1 MKRNKAAP
9 CGGGLIC
16 HSSGAS
22 TRRMERKKAAY
33 PGVAEALLQR
43 HRLAAELR
51 VDEIPLDVEYRGV
64 VVEQHRVLKVEE
76 HTAVVQIDSATT
88 PQQSSVT

>member
-9 CGGGLIC
+9 CGGGLILSQQRGQ
-16 HSSGAS
+16 HPQNGA
-22 TRRMERKKAAY
+22 EEAAY

-51 VDEIPLDVEYRGV
+51 VDEIPLDVEYRGAA
-64 VVEQHRVLKVEE
+64 K
-76 HTAVVQIDSATT
+76 SAWMSPIAEA
-88 PQQSSVT
+88 PQR

>member
-1 MKRNKAAP
+1 M
-9 CGGGLIC
+9 
-16 HSSGAS
+16 
-22 TRRMERKKAAY
+22 
-33 PGVAEALLQR
+33 AEALLQR

-76 HTAVVQIDSATT
+76 HTAVVQIDRAYHSTAVVRDHDLGMDKAGVYSKICT
-88 PQQSSVT
+88 PASNKDS

>member
-1 MKRNKAAP
+1 MGAAYFVTAAGP
-9 CGGGLIC
+9 APQN
-16 HSSGAS
+16 GA
-22 TRRMERKKAAY
+22 EEAAY

-76 HTAVVQIDSATT
+76 HTAVVPD
-88 PQQSSVT
+88 